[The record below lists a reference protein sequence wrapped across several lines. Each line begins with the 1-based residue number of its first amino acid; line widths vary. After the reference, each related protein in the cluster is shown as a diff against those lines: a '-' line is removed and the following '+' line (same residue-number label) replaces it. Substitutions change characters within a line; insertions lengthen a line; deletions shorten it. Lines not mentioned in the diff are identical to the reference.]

1 MPRPQIPT
9 TSHLGRA
16 NALAPPF
23 ECTWSEGGLN
33 AAWVHLTGELDVD
46 TTPQLEETLS
56 HPDSQARL
64 VVVDMRELA
73 FMDSSG
79 VHAIVNASAR
89 ARQRGSRLVI
99 LLDAAVCE
107 PARPGRIHRSTV
119 IEAESAVSTS
129 SHGLGVPE
137 AVELARVLHRLPE
150 RLVLLTVEAADTG
163 YGLGLSPQVEAAVP
177 ALVAAIQVE
186 LGLGPAERA

>member
-1 MPRPQIPT
+1 M
-9 TSHLGRA
+9 HLLFG
-16 NALAPPF
+16 ALP
-23 ECTWSEGGLN
+23 EGLG
-33 AAWVHLTGELDVD
+33 AA
-46 TTPQLEETLS
+46 
-56 HPDSQARL
+56 R
-64 VVVDMRELA
+64 
-73 FMDSSG
+73 
-79 VHAIVNASAR
+79 VNAEVAIIAIGNEYR
-89 ARQRGSRLVI
+89 RDDGVGMVVLRQLTEVIPAGTGLTCVDGEPSRLMDAWDGSRLVI

-107 PARPGRIHRSTV
+107 PAHPGRIHRSTV
-119 IEAESAVSTS
+119 IEAESAASTS